1 MASVTHLKGVRTRFR
16 NVLEKNIAS
25 GNGLLQCD
33 IENCD
38 VGRII
43 SETNKCIQSLQLYS
57 DKLENHC
64 EKVASAFEASDQ
76 TFVEQITEEDGALC
90 AEALECSFSLQQ
102 HKDLLISVREQNE
115 KNQIKSE
122 TSSDSQSEQLISL
135 QRDMQRLFEIQIQQQ
150 EKLMDSK
157 TNKSSSIK
165 LPKLELISFSG
176 DKTRWCEF
184 WDSFKCSVHDNKT
197 LSNSEKFNYLK
208 SKVCGEAQRAISG
221 LALSDANYDV
231 AIGIL
236 RERFGNV
243 QEVVDL
249 HYNKL
254 INLQPA
260 TTKTSSLR
268 SLLDTV
274 ERHLRSL
281 EVLDQNINQDVF
293 VSMLRA
299 KLPEHVLVQLEVMNG
314 ATNKW
319 TIFKLRDRL
328 RDYILA
334 RERAEK
340 SVTHPEN
347 SYVKTH
353 QVQQGYK
360 RSEPVQPTT
369 RNFTSSAHVL
379 TVAKNKQHINF

>member
-1 MASVTHLKGVRTRFR
+1 MASVTHLKGVKTRFR

-38 VGRII
+38 VGWII
-43 SETNKCIQSLQLYS
+43 SETNICIQSLQVYS

-76 TFVEQITEEDGALC
+76 TFVKQIIGEDGALC

-102 HKDLLISVREQNE
+102 HKDFLISVREQNE
-115 KNQIKSE
+115 KKQIKSE
-122 TSSDSQSEQLISL
+122 TSSNTQSEQLIAL
-135 QRDMQRLFEIQIQQQ
+135 QRDMKRLFEIQIQQQ

-197 LSNSEKFNYLK
+197 LSNSEKLNYIK

-236 RERFGNV
+236 LERFGNV

-254 INLQPA
+254 INIQPA

-268 SLLDTV
+268 
-274 ERHLRSL
+274 
-281 EVLDQNINQDVF
+281 
-293 VSMLRA
+293 
-299 KLPEHVLVQLEVMNG
+299 
-314 ATNKW
+314 
-319 TIFKLRDRL
+319 
-328 RDYILA
+328 
-334 RERAEK
+334 
-340 SVTHPEN
+340 
-347 SYVKTH
+347 
-353 QVQQGYK
+353 
-360 RSEPVQPTT
+360 
-369 RNFTSSAHVL
+369 
-379 TVAKNKQHINF
+379 